1 MQSLNTL
8 AALPEIVLVT
18 AACLLL
24 VVDLFVPDSRRNV
37 TYVLTLVILV
47 LTGIVCWMLLTS
59 GIVTYAFR
67 RNVPSPIRWRMC

>member
-37 TYVLTLVILV
+37 TYVLTLAILA
-47 LTGIVCWMLLTS
+47 LTGVVCWMPLAS
-59 GIVTYAFR
+59 GIVTYAF
-67 RNVPSPIRWRMC
+67 